1 MAELNE
7 FAFAKLEISQQIELI
22 NVDTEVADAVA
33 FLKINDALALAD
45 PDIIKA
51 TAFARNFKTDTI
63 DIDGF
68 VATDLAEVP
77 EVTVDVTT
85 GCESQVESAQKS
97 LEESVD
103 QLNKANSAKQFLAT
117 PTFDENF
124 NSCLKVWS
132 GDSGVC
138 DPCI

>member
-1 MAELNE
+1 M
-7 FAFAKLEISQQIELI
+7 
-22 NVDTEVADAVA
+22 A

-103 QLNKANSAKQFLAT
+103 
-117 PTFDENF
+117 
-124 NSCLKVWS
+124 
-132 GDSGVC
+132 
-138 DPCI
+138 